1 MTYILFSKYLIS
13 IIREVFKKIV
23 KGYPPP
29 PLFAANNQFP
39 PHIFHVAMG
48 KERGMGGLF
57 YVFTLLHGSEHSEH
71 FCFCFVFGLI
81 PKHLFFSGQINVQ
94 FVKSKELN
102 SLEQSQN

>member
-1 MTYILFSKYLIS
+1 M
-13 IIREVFKKIV
+13 IREVLKKNCEGV
-23 KGYPPP
+23 PPP
-29 PLFAANNQFP
+29 PPPFAANNQFP
-39 PHIFHVAMG
+39 PHIFHVGMG
-48 KERGMGGLF
+48 EGRGMGGLF

>member
-1 MTYILFSKYLIS
+1 M
-13 IIREVFKKIV
+13 IREVLKKIM
-23 KGYPPP
+23 KGYLPPP
-29 PLFAANNQFP
+29 PFAANNQFS
-39 PHIFHVAMG
+39 PHILDVGMREG
-48 KERGMGGLF
+48 RGWEGLF